1 MVILVSLK
9 DNAKLKLKSF
19 FGRVSMQ
26 IAIKNIG
33 IIVSGDYNN
42 ALLEGDTIII
52 KDKLIKSVGIVPDDE
67 VFSSDVVINA
77 NGATAIPGL
86 IDSHVHITFGDYT
99 PRQNTVG
106 YLESYLHGGTTTCI
120 SASEVHVPGRPK
132 DPEGVKAL
140 AIAAKKCFEEYR
152 PGGMRVLAGSI
163 ILEPGLTRDDFIEIK
178 EQGVW
183 LAKAGFGAVNNADE
197 YVGMVSEAKSSGLFT
212 TLHTGGASIPGSFP
226 ITGDDL
232 ININPDVAF
241 HINGG
246 PVAIEDKFFETVAKE
261 TKIAMQVCTAGNLRT
276 TILCAEMAKK
286 YKAFSRFLIAT
297 DTPTGSGIMPLG
309 MIYTISHVASLAG
322 LDPEMV
328 IASATGNVA
337 KVYGLN
343 SGFLKTGCD
352 GDVVIIDAPL
362 GGTKNNALD
371 SLKNGDPCAI
381 GAVISDGMPR
391 FVGRSRN
398 TPPTTRRIHVER
410 SEIKNIFN

>member
-178 EQGVW
+178 EKGVL

-398 TPPTTRRIHVER
+398 TPPTTRKIHVER

>member
-1 MVILVSLK
+1 LSNLLNAVIKSFNASSINLDSDIFFSFLFLSFFVVVILVSLK

-163 ILEPGLTRDDFIEIK
+163 ILEPGLTRDDFIEI
-178 EQGVW
+178 
-183 LAKAGFGAVNNADE
+183 
-197 YVGMVSEAKSSGLFT
+197 
-212 TLHTGGASIPGSFP
+212 
-226 ITGDDL
+226 
-232 ININPDVAF
+232 
-241 HINGG
+241 
-246 PVAIEDKFFETVAKE
+246 
-261 TKIAMQVCTAGNLRT
+261 
-276 TILCAEMAKK
+276 
-286 YKAFSRFLIAT
+286 
-297 DTPTGSGIMPLG
+297 
-309 MIYTISHVASLAG
+309 
-322 LDPEMV
+322 
-328 IASATGNVA
+328 
-337 KVYGLN
+337 
-343 SGFLKTGCD
+343 
-352 GDVVIIDAPL
+352 
-362 GGTKNNALD
+362 
-371 SLKNGDPCAI
+371 
-381 GAVISDGMPR
+381 
-391 FVGRSRN
+391 
-398 TPPTTRRIHVER
+398 
-410 SEIKNIFN
+410 